1 MAAAALRPGA
11 RRGDAFAAAEDAGSA
26 TRGSA
31 GGVRRSR
38 SLSRFPP
45 PSPSPEGAATPSSR
59 FVNKVRGGGLG
70 PGLPP
75 EVSLDDLADEFFR
88 ARAESE
94 GDDGDEDRGFRARGR
109 SRAPAP
115 AERGSGGGGGG
126 GGGRR
131 SSAARYARETESSR
145 QRGRSVSRPP
155 AERRGGPSGAVGGG
169 GGPAARRQRYA
180 SVDRRDS
187 VDRDR
192 HRWCDSDNDME
203 VSHCYGSRGMHTK
216 SSSGNSLQ
224 SSFHK
229 PSKTHQTLKR
239 STSQKDFFRSRD
251 SSSSHSSV
259 TDDESRSS
267 LSLNGRNQN
276 AVCAVYGLD
285 KEHSIGGEA
294 GNVLYDVMRK
304 EVRQAVEEI
313 RTQLEKAVTKSELSE
328 KAISSD
334 AQPTQVITELRRSYT
349 TKLEESEKRKQEL
362 LAQLAAEE
370 QHGHEL
376 TKIVRELLP
385 APKKTANPQKQAR
398 HRRRSNDRSRMSK
411 RLTEEA
417 EQYFED
423 FLSNVEDTDFSSFDG
438 ERSDTSSTR
447 KDVLLH
453 AMTETPLALP
463 KVALPAEADGVVLPW
478 LQWETTNDLQN
489 SPCKTKAQGG
499 STACS
504 TSNKTMS
511 SRGSWSPGDY
521 ATSAASE
528 DKLLTRFGEVGICRS
543 SCPDYARTLS
553 FHMDDY
559 LHLRHSEDLLLEKWR
574 QKQRIDSGGLVLC
587 SRSTIL

>member
-1 MAAAALRPGA
+1 MALR
-11 RRGDAFAAAEDAGSA
+11 RRGGDAFAAEDAGSA
-26 TRGSA
+26 TRGRPAAPGGA
-31 GGVRRSR
+31 GAVRRSR

-45 PSPSPEGAATPSSR
+45 PSPSPEAAATPSSR
-59 FVNKVRGGGLG
+59 FVNKVRGAG
-70 PGLPP
+70 PGP
-75 EVSLDDLADEFFR
+75 ELSLDDLADEFFR

-94 GDDGDEDRGFRARGR
+94 DDDDGGEGAFAARGR
-109 SRAPAP
+109 SRFPAP
-115 AERGSGGGGGG
+115 AERGTGG

-155 AERRGGPSGAVGGG
+155 AERRGGASGAVGGG
-169 GGPAARRQRYA
+169 GGGGGGPASRRQRYA

-187 VDRDR
+187 VHRDR

-203 VSHCYGSRGMHTK
+203 VSHRYGSRGIHTK

-229 PSKTHQTLKR
+229 PSKTNQTLKR
-239 STSQKDFFRSRD
+239 STSQKDFFHSRD

-259 TDDESRSS
+259 TDDESRSVH
-267 LSLNGRNQN
+267 SLNGRNQN
-276 AVCAVYGLD
+276 AICAVYGLD

-313 RTQLEKAVTKSELSE
+313 RTQLEKAVTKSEHSE

-349 TKLEESEKRKQEL
+349 SKLEESEKRKQEL

-385 APKKTANPQKQAR
+385 TPKKTANPQKQPR

-528 DKLLTRFGEVGICRS
+528 NNLLTRSGGVGICRS
-543 SCPDYARTLS
+543 SCPDYARALS

-559 LHLRHSEDLLLEKWR
+559 LHLRQSEDLLLEKWR

>member
-1 MAAAALRPGA
+1 MAAAVFRSGA
-11 RRGDAFAAAEDAGSA
+11 RRGDAFAALEDAGSA
-26 TRGSA
+26 TRGRQAAS
-31 GGVRRSR
+31 GGSGGGGGSSVRRSR

-45 PSPSPEGAATPSSR
+45 PSPTPEDAATPSSR
-59 FVNKVRGGGLG
+59 FVNKVRGGAF
-70 PGLPP
+70 PP

-94 GDDGDEDRGFRARGR
+94 DDDEEESVGRGR
-109 SRAPAP
+109 SRFPAP
-115 AERGSGGGGGG
+115 AEKGG

-131 SSAARYARETESSR
+131 SSTARYARETESSL

-155 AERRGGPSGAVGGG
+155 AERRGVAPSAAN

-180 SVDRRDS
+180 SVDRRAS
-187 VDRDR
+187 MDR

-203 VSHCYGSRGMHTK
+203 VSHRNVSRGIHTK

-224 SSFHK
+224 NSFNK
-229 PSKTHQTLKR
+229 PSKANQALKR
-239 STSQKDFFRSRD
+239 STSQKDFFYSRD
-251 SSSSHSSV
+251 SSSSHSSL
-259 TDDESRSS
+259 TDDDSRSS
-267 LSLNGRNQN
+267 HSFHIRNQK
-276 AVCAVYGLD
+276 AVYSLD
-285 KEHSIGGEA
+285 KDHQIGDEA

-313 RTQLEKAVTKSELSE
+313 RTQLEKAVTKSEPPE
-328 KAISSD
+328 KALSSD

-349 TKLEESEKRKQEL
+349 SKLEESEKRKQEL

-385 APKKTANPQKQAR
+385 TPKKTANLQRQPR
-398 HRRRSNDRSRMSK
+398 HRRRSNDRSKVSK

-447 KDVLLH
+447 KDVLHH
-453 AMTETPLALP
+453 AMMETPVALP
-463 KVALPAEADGVVLPW
+463 KVASPAEADGVVLPW
-478 LQWETTNDLQN
+478 LQWETANDLQT
-489 SPCKTKAQGG
+489 SPCKTKAEGE
-499 STACS
+499 SMACS
-504 TSNKTMS
+504 TSNQTVS

-521 ATSAASE
+521 STSTASK
-528 DKLLTRFGEVGICRS
+528 DKLLARFEEVGIRQS
-543 SCPDYARTLS
+543 SCPHFATSS
-553 FHMDDY
+553 FHIDDY
-559 LHLRHSEDLLLEKWR
+559 LHLRQSEDLLFEKWR
-574 QKQRIDSGGLVLC
+574 QKQRIESGGLFLC
-587 SRSTIL
+587 SRPTIL